1 MDLTTKQTIVTFEA
15 NRGTEVY
22 YYSLSI
28 RFSSVCIFL
37 P

>member
-1 MDLTTKQTIVTFEA
+1 MDLTTKQTIVTFEV
-15 NRGTEVY
+15 NRRTEV